1 MTKRIMVDM
10 SAAIIHHGHI
20 RLLKNAAKYGKVI
33 VGLTSDEEILKKK
46 FFEPELSFI
55 YRKEIL
61 ESISY
66 VSEVVEVPWLI
77 DEKIL
82 KKFDIDLLIHGSD
95 NSNLISENK
104 LLIFDRTKEISS
116 SIIRNRALKAKI
128 DINNQKLMLTPGPA
142 QILSENLQSLKPVFG
157 RNDEEYDS
165 ILSEV
170 LEWVK
175 GIAGQDI
182 VVPLQ
187 GSATLAIEISA
198 KAFLKGKVLIVS
210 TGYYSDRLKKLI
222 PPELEMKKVKYS
234 QLDTIKDN
242 FDWVLCS
249 YVETSEAF
257 KVDLNKIKDFATK
270 NGAKLFID
278 ATGSIGL
285 EDNHDLADVMAFS
298 SCKGLFGLAGAAFI
312 AYKKDISYSVNS
324 NFFLN
329 IETHINKLV
338 TGPYHAICSLHGV
351 IRKHSMLKKRVENSK
366 NLVLER
372 YKNLTFQDNQPNL
385 CTYLNGRLIANDK
398 DVVLYQPRT
407 QKKGSIVC
415 HLGEIFSDELKIIDR
430 IRIENN

>member
-1 MTKRIMVDM
+1 
-10 SAAIIHHGHI
+10 
-20 RLLKNAAKYGKVI
+20 
-33 VGLTSDEEILKKK
+33 
-46 FFEPELSFI
+46 
-55 YRKEIL
+55 
-61 ESISY
+61 
-66 VSEVVEVPWLI
+66 
-77 DEKIL
+77 
-82 KKFDIDLLIHGSD
+82 
-95 NSNLISENK
+95 
-104 LLIFDRTKEISS
+104 
-116 SIIRNRALKAKI
+116 
-128 DINNQKLMLTPGPA
+128 
-142 QILSENLQSLKPVFG
+142 
-157 RNDEEYDS
+157 
-165 ILSEV
+165 
-170 LEWVK
+170 
-175 GIAGQDI
+175 
-182 VVPLQ
+182 
-187 GSATLAIEISA
+187 
-198 KAFLKGKVLIVS
+198 
-210 TGYYSDRLKKLI
+210 
-222 PPELEMKKVKYS
+222 
-234 QLDTIKDN
+234 
-242 FDWVLCS
+242 
-249 YVETSEAF
+249 
-257 KVDLNKIKDFATK
+257 
-270 NGAKLFID
+270 LFID